1 MIRIHGD
8 RLSLLTALTS
18 HWAEQQLS
26 LPAQPTSSPS
36 GGGFS
41 EMVTTSTRPLLL
53 PVARS
58 DSEPVC
64 GRGVNPCRSALCCSG
79 R

>member
-8 RLSLLTALTS
+8 RLSLLAALTS

-36 GGGFS
+36 PLRRTSRGGGWKGS
-41 EMVTTSTRPLLL
+41 SSL
-53 PVARS
+53 P
-58 DSEPVC
+58 
-64 GRGVNPCRSALCCSG
+64 GQ
-79 R
+79 